1 MPRHF
6 DFALNHIQ
14 SGVKQ
19 MTFKRPYSAGLAAL
33 AVGLFAATAAYA
45 EPTVNKGDNAWMLTS
60 TVLVLLMTIPG
71 LALFYGGLVR
81 SKNMLSVLMQVFYT
95 VCIVVVIWALYGYSL
110 AFTGGS
116 DFIGGFSKAFLMGV
130 TPDSKAAT
138 FSVDANISELVYV
151 CFQMTFAAITPA
163 LIVGAFAERMKFAA
177 VALFIPLWV
186 TLIYFP
192 IAHMVWYWAGPD
204 AISDAVKAIAAAGS
218 DAAAKAA
225 AEAKLAEVNADAGW
239 VFKKGAI
246 DFAGGTVVH
255 INAGIAGLVGALLI
269 GKRVGYGKDLMAPHS
284 LTMSMIGAS
293 LLWVGWFGFNA
304 GSNLEASG
312 GAALAMTNSFVA
324 TAAAALS
331 WMFAEW
337 MLKGHPSVLGVI
349 SGAVAG
355 LVAVTPAAGYAG
367 PMGAIVLGLV
377 VGVVCLFFVTTVKN
391 ALGYDDSL
399 DVFGVHC
406 IGGIIGAIGTGILVN
421 PALGGTGIMDYTTGR
436 SPTTSSACSWFPRPG
451 ASAPRW
457 CGPASARRFFTRSSM
472 SLSACA
478 SMSKANVRA
487 STSPSTPNAPTTCE
501 FSRGTLSLERA
512 PRTTVWGTYPAML
525 RPLRGFSASWSPF
538 FSSES
543 GRRISMPGPMVNRVL
558 TSPYLWWSDPHPPVS
573 KRDRRHHPCWRDK
586 YGHDRIIPRPAGRR
600 KPGGRALALLAGHRI
615 AGAVSTVQAIDNVIV
630 RRTPAPGSGFR
641 WSGSGPTHR

>member
-1 MPRHF
+1 
-6 DFALNHIQ
+6 
-14 SGVKQ
+14 
-19 MTFKRPYSAGLAAL
+19 MTFKRAHCARLTAL
-33 AVGLFAATAAYA
+33 GVGLLAATAACA
-45 EPTVNKGDNAWMLTS
+45 EPTINKGDNAWMLTS

-81 SKNMLSVLMQVFYT
+81 TKNMLSVLMQVFYT
-95 VCIVVVIWALYGYSL
+95 VCIVVILWTLYGYSL

-116 DFIGGFSKAFLMGV
+116 DFIGGFSKAFLAGV
-130 TPDSKAAT
+130 TPDSRAGT

-163 LIVGAFAERMKFAA
+163 LIVGAFAERMKFSA
-177 VALFIPLWV
+177 VALFIPLWA
-186 TLIYFP
+186 TLVYFP

-225 AEAKLAEVNADAGW
+225 AETRLAEVNADAGW

-255 INAGIAGLVGALLI
+255 INAGIAGLVGALII
-269 GKRVGYGKDLMAPHS
+269 GKRIGYGKDLMAPHS
-284 LTMSMIGAS
+284 LTMSMAGAS

-304 GSNLEASG
+304 GSNLEATG

-337 MLKGHPSVLGVI
+337 MLKGHPSVLGAI

-355 LVAVTPAAGYAG
+355 LVAVTPAAGYSG

-377 VGVVCLFFVTTVKN
+377 VGVVCLFFVTVVKN

-406 IGGIIGAIGTGILVN
+406 IGGIIGALGTGILVN
-421 PALGGTGIMDYTTGR
+421 PALGGAGIMDYTTGKIADYEFGAQMA
-436 SPTTSSACSWFPRPG
+436 SQLWGVCTTLVWSGVGSAIIYKIVDVVVGLR
-451 ASAPRW
+451 
-457 CGPASARRFFTRSSM
+457 
-472 SLSACA
+472 
-478 SMSKANVRA
+478 ANVESEREGLDL
-487 STSPSTPNAPTTCE
+487 TEHT
-501 FSRGTLSLERA
+501 ERA
-512 PRTTVWGTYPAML
+512 Y
-525 RPLRGFSASWSPF
+525 
-538 FSSES
+538 
-543 GRRISMPGPMVNRVL
+543 N
-558 TSPYLWWSDPHPPVS
+558 Y
-573 KRDRRHHPCWRDK
+573 
-586 YGHDRIIPRPAGRR
+586 
-600 KPGGRALALLAGHRI
+600 
-615 AGAVSTVQAIDNVIV
+615 
-630 RRTPAPGSGFR
+630 
-641 WSGSGPTHR
+641 

>member
-1 MPRHF
+1 
-6 DFALNHIQ
+6 
-14 SGVKQ
+14 
-19 MTFKRPYSAGLAAL
+19 MTFKRPTSTGLAAF
-33 AVGLFAATAAYA
+33 AVGLFAANAAYA
-45 EPTVNKGDNAWMLTS
+45 EPVVNKGDNAWMLTS

-95 VCIVVVIWALYGYSL
+95 VCIVTILWALYGYSL
-110 AFTGGS
+110 AFTGGN
-116 DFIGGFSKAFLMGV
+116 DFLGGLSKAFLSGV

-225 AEAKLAEVNADAGW
+225 AEAKLAEVTADAGW
-239 VFKKGAI
+239 IYKKGAI

-255 INAGIAGLVGALLI
+255 INAGIAGLVGALI
-269 GKRVGYGKDLMAPHS
+269 VGKRVGYGKDLMAPHS

-304 GSNLEASG
+304 GSNLEATG

-331 WMFAEW
+331 WTFCEW
-337 MLKGHPSVLGVI
+337 MLKGHPSVLGII

-367 PMGAIVLGLV
+367 PMGAIVLGLI
-377 VGVVCLFFVTTVKN
+377 VGVVCLFFVTAVKN

-406 IGGIIGAIGTGILVN
+406 IGGIIGALGTGILVN
-421 PALGGTGIMDYTTGR
+421 PAIGGTGIMDYATGKIADYSFSGQMISQIWGVCTTLVWSGVG
-436 SPTTSSACSWFPRPG
+436 SAVLYKIVDVIVGLR
-451 ASAPRW
+451 
-457 CGPASARRFFTRSSM
+457 
-472 SLSACA
+472 
-478 SMSKANVRA
+478 ANIESEREGLDL
-487 STSPSTPNAPTTCE
+487 TDHT
-501 FSRGTLSLERA
+501 ERA
-512 PRTTVWGTYPAML
+512 YNM
-525 RPLRGFSASWSPF
+525 
-538 FSSES
+538 
-543 GRRISMPGPMVNRVL
+543 
-558 TSPYLWWSDPHPPVS
+558 
-573 KRDRRHHPCWRDK
+573 
-586 YGHDRIIPRPAGRR
+586 
-600 KPGGRALALLAGHRI
+600 
-615 AGAVSTVQAIDNVIV
+615 
-630 RRTPAPGSGFR
+630 
-641 WSGSGPTHR
+641 

>member
-1 MPRHF
+1 
-6 DFALNHIQ
+6 
-14 SGVKQ
+14 
-19 MTFKRPYSAGLAAL
+19 MTFKRPYCAGLTAL
-33 AVGLFAATAAYA
+33 AVGVFAATAAYA

-81 SKNMLSVLMQVFYT
+81 SKNMLSILMQVFYA
-95 VCIVVVIWALYGYSL
+95 VCVVVVIWAFYGYSL

-116 DFIGGFSKAFLMGV
+116 DFIGGFSKAFLAGV
-130 TPDSKAAT
+130 TADSKAAT

-163 LIVGAFAERMKFAA
+163 LIVGAFAERMKFSAI
-177 VALFIPLWV
+177 ALFIPLWV
-186 TLIYFP
+186 TVIYFP

-204 AISDAVKAIAAAGS
+204 AISDAVKAVAAAGS

-225 AEAKLAEVNADAGW
+225 AEAKLAAVNADAGW
-239 VFKKGAI
+239 IFKKGAI

-255 INAGIAGLVGALLI
+255 INAGIAGLVGALI
-269 GKRVGYGKDLMAPHS
+269 VGKRVGYGKDLMAPHS

-304 GSNLEASG
+304 GSNLEANG

-337 MLKGHPSVLGVI
+337 ATKGHPSVLGVI

-399 DVFGVHC
+399 DVFGVPC
-406 IGGIIGAIGTGILVN
+406 VGGIIGALGTGILVN
-421 PALGGTGIMDYTTGR
+421 PALGGTGIMDYTTGKIADYEFGAQMV
-436 SPTTSSACSWFPRPG
+436 SQIWGVCTTLIWSGVGSAVLYKIVDVIVGLR
-451 ASAPRW
+451 
-457 CGPASARRFFTRSSM
+457 
-472 SLSACA
+472 
-478 SMSKANVRA
+478 ANIESEREGLDL
-487 STSPSTPNAPTTCE
+487 TDHT
-501 FSRGTLSLERA
+501 ERA
-512 PRTTVWGTYPAML
+512 YNM
-525 RPLRGFSASWSPF
+525 
-538 FSSES
+538 
-543 GRRISMPGPMVNRVL
+543 
-558 TSPYLWWSDPHPPVS
+558 
-573 KRDRRHHPCWRDK
+573 
-586 YGHDRIIPRPAGRR
+586 
-600 KPGGRALALLAGHRI
+600 
-615 AGAVSTVQAIDNVIV
+615 
-630 RRTPAPGSGFR
+630 
-641 WSGSGPTHR
+641 